1 MWSIIVP
8 PPPAKWLL
16 LCISAAAHWH
26 RSPLSLLIFDLSLEE
41 AAGGHVTTSPL
52 LQQKNQQKNFLIF
65 LEQLQTASDFSLQ
78 SQTGRMNHFCHVF
91 AWRRQ
96 KEFQRL
102 SELGFLWTV
111 STESLLPLEWLG
123 ELSVTENKRVNE
135 DQTQRGDVTH
145 WDHSSTN

>member
-1 MWSIIVP
+1 MWSIIVH
-8 PPPAKWLL
+8 PPPAEWLL
-16 LCISAAAHWH
+16 LFISAAAHWH

-52 LQQKNQQKNFLIF
+52 LQHKKTTKKQPHFPWPAANCLRFLSSESNWENESF
-65 LEQLQTASDFSLQ
+65 LPCVCMTSSKRVPKTEWVVVPLNCF
-78 SQTGRMNHFCHVF
+78 NWVF
-91 AWRRQ
+91 AAAGVTR
-96 KEFQRL
+96 
-102 SELGFLWTV
+102 
-111 STESLLPLEWLG
+111 